1 MQRGQDTQEVAVVP
15 EKKQFIRILALDT
28 PLGRSL
34 AFFLFILL
42 AGSIAANA
50 VTLYLSWER
59 TVEDAESKAIN
70 LSLSQVRQADD
81 TFLQTELTLQEI
93 RRNLAYGYLPD
104 HELNASLAELEQR
117 LPQLDGLFIYDAH
130 GAWRNSSFGQ
140 EPAEDNIADR
150 DDFLYHKDHGWMG
163 IHIGHVVRSKI
174 SGQLVIP
181 VSLRIN
187 DITGGFAGVVMATV
201 KMDYFRQFYSYFE
214 LTNNDILALL
224 LVDGKPLYIRP
235 FDESVLNKDLS
246 DSPLFTQVLLRA
258 RQGSATWL
266 SALDQVVRIYGFA
279 RSTRYPIVVV
289 AGYDKDNLRATWLKN
304 SIPDLLI
311 NGALL
316 TAIILMGMVLFRQ
329 VRVNIRDR
337 NELATLRD
345 ELVKIN
351 HTLHSM
357 AMVDGLTGLANRR
370 RFDAFLEQA
379 LADSAVTG
387 NPVSL
392 ILIDVD
398 FFKRYNDNRGHVA
411 GDACLRRIGGVL
423 QQASFSHGD
432 LVARYGGEEFAIILS
447 ETSSADALR
456 VAEKVV
462 SMVREQALPHP
473 DTELP
478 DGVVTISAGC
488 YSMTSDGRMACLTE
502 LIKGADEALYQAK
515 STGRNRA
522 VLLS

>member
-1 MQRGQDTQEVAVVP
+1 M
-15 EKKQFIRILALDT
+15 
-28 PLGRSL
+28 
-34 AFFLFILL
+34 
-42 AGSIAANA
+42 
-50 VTLYLSWER
+50 
-59 TVEDAESKAIN
+59 
-70 LSLSQVRQADD
+70 
-81 TFLQTELTLQEI
+81 
-93 RRNLAYGYLPD
+93 
-104 HELNASLAELEQR
+104 
-117 LPQLDGLFIYDAH
+117 
-130 GAWRNSSFGQ
+130 
-140 EPAEDNIADR
+140 
-150 DDFLYHKDHGWMG
+150 
-163 IHIGHVVRSKI
+163 
-174 SGQLVIP
+174 
-181 VSLRIN
+181 
-187 DITGGFAGVVMATV
+187 
-201 KMDYFRQFYSYFE
+201 
-214 LTNNDILALL
+214 
-224 LVDGKPLYIRP
+224 
-235 FDESVLNKDLS
+235 
-246 DSPLFTQVLLRA
+246 
-258 RQGSATWL
+258 
-266 SALDQVVRIYGFA
+266 
-279 RSTRYPIVVV
+279 
-289 AGYDKDNLRATWLKN
+289 
-304 SIPDLLI
+304 LI

-447 ETSSADALR
+447 EASSADALR